1 MLIINTWPDLRAA
14 MESCPAAGRLQP
26 HAERLQEFDDQ
37 PLSDLCEFII
47 IEPTDRL
54 ADLERKLHRPLHPP
68 PWEYV
73 DQTDGWYELV
83 LVTGDDG
90 FGYVV
95 LVEDRSDQDQDL
107 LSYCRACM
115 A

>member
-1 MLIINTWPDLRAA
+1 MLTITTWPDLGAA
-14 MESCPAAGRLQP
+14 LESGPAAKILRS
-26 HAERLQEFDDQ
+26 HAERLREFGDM

-54 ADLERKLHRPLHPP
+54 ADLERRLDRSLHPP

-95 LVEDRSDQDQDL
+95 LVEDRSDHDKDL
-107 LSYCRACM
+107 LTYCRACM